1 MQIIKKDY
9 SSNPWRLVDSE
20 GREIEAPG
28 MDIVTNE
35 RGAKW
40 AIKKNIWGQTKREC
54 TENALALL
62 ELMLY
67 RAAGDSGTVAHE
79 FTCQITNERR

>member
-1 MQIIKKDY
+1 MLQIIKKDY

-40 AIKKNIWGQTKREC
+40 AIKKNIWGQTNSFTGTDIGELVSMEGKN
-54 TENALALL
+54 EN
-62 ELMLY
+62 
-67 RAAGDSGTVAHE
+67 
-79 FTCQITNERR
+79 